1 MDQPIACS
9 LTATEY
15 RKRAAEIRELLRD
28 ALMSRE
34 PIPGGERLT
43 FTAAAGIRERVEELV
58 AAESECCPFLT
69 FAVRVQRGRLVL
81 DVTQPEPTGEEQ

>member
-43 FTAAAGIRERVEELV
+43 FTAAVGIRERVEELV

-69 FAVRVQRGRLVL
+69 FALRVQRERLVL